1 MTREIS
7 LFPIGTVVVLRE
19 STAAVMITGYLAE
32 SDQKPGYTWDYSGF
46 LYPIGLRDER
56 QVYTFDHTQIEQVLA
71 IGYQDG
77 ESFAFLKQLKL
88 VAAKLAEQED
98 LQRDGE
104 QEQEITSEIEDSDQ

>member
-7 LFPIGTVVVLRE
+7 FFLIGTVVVLQE

-56 QVYTFDHTQIEQVLA
+56 QVYTFDHTQIEQVLT

-98 LQRDGE
+98 LQKE
-104 QEQEITSEIEDSDQ
+104 EEEKQ

>member
-1 MTREIS
+1 MTKEVS
-7 LFPIGTVVVLRE
+7 LFPIGTVVVLRG
-19 STAAVMITGYLAE
+19 STAAVMIAGYLAE

-56 QVYTFDHTQIEQVLA
+56 QVYTFDHTQIEQILA

-88 VAAKLAEQED
+88 AAAKMAKLEE
-98 LQRDGE
+98 
-104 QEQEITSEIEDSDQ
+104 SEESEEPEEPQQGDE